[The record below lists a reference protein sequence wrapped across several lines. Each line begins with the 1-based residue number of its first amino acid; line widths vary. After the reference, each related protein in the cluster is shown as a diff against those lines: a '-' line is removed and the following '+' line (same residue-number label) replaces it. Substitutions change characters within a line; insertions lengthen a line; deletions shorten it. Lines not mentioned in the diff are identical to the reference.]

1 MSSGPQLS
9 LFGGPPPA
17 QPAPTAPAAPAP
29 PPPAPAVAAPPP
41 VAPPSTVAPP
51 TVIATPLVGTAPA
64 PLATLPLPG
73 LDGTNPLGFLAA
85 LGVLRLVDA
94 AAPGAVRL
102 GWAAPAWHAELV
114 GPADLCGEVDA
125 LITHLVSQLTVLRG
139 AAPLD
144 LRWWQAGKAEKA
156 DESDEPEGEVGGDD
170 GAGGAPDGFKPQ
182 QTLRMPPALFAA
194 AAGGLMDGGDR
205 LALDLLC
212 GRGSEGGLQ
221 TAEGGAWWWP
231 RGGLVDDK
239 ARLSGAPLQFTT
251 GQQQFLRFAD
261 QLIAGVGAADLREA
275 LAGPWARGST
285 TDAARRKQPLPTWG
299 WDPVDNREHALRG
312 WNPTNKAK
320 SPKIGV
326 PGADLL
332 ALWALSLLPIF
343 ADPRGEGQSPVVRYR
358 KNDGRMCWGLWR
370 RPLGVD
376 AVRSALQVQG
386 LWELGGEEAAARGFG
401 LRLLCKIGE
410 VGQGGQRVMGPPQR
424 R

>member
-9 LFGGPPPA
+9 LFGGIG
-17 QPAPTAPAAPAP
+17 
-29 PPPAPAVAAPPP
+29 
-41 VAPPSTVAPP
+41 APP
-51 TVIATPLVGTAPA
+51 TVIARPTVGAAPA
-64 PLATLPLPG
+64 QLATLPLPG

-85 LGVLRLVDA
+85 LGLLRLLEA

-102 GWAAPAWHAELV
+102 GWAAPAWHAVVV
-114 GPADLCGEVDA
+114 GPGELCRDAGA
-125 LITHLVSQLTVLRG
+125 LITHLLAQLAALRG

-144 LRWWQAGKAEKA
+144 LRWWQAGKAEKG
-156 DESDEPEGEVGGDD
+156 DESDESEGEGD
-170 GAGGAPDGFKPQ
+170 APDDEADAPKGFKPQ

-194 AAGGLMDGGDR
+194 AAGRVIDEGGDR

-212 GRGSEGGLQ
+212 GLAGEGVVQ
-221 TAEGGAWWWP
+221 SADGGAWWWP

-261 QLIAGVGAADLREA
+261 QLIGGVREADLLEA
-275 LAGPWARGST
+275 LVGPWARGST
-285 TDAARRKQPLPTWG
+285 TDPARRKLPLPTWG

-312 WNPTNKAK
+312 WNPTNKAR

-332 ALWALSLLPIF
+332 ALWGLSLLPIF
-343 ADPRGEGQSPVVRYR
+343 ADPRGEGLSPVVRYR
-358 KNDGRMCWGLWR
+358 KGDGRMCWGLWR

-376 AVRSALQVQG
+376 AVRSALAVPE
-386 LWELGGEEAAARGFG
+386 LWELSPEQATARGFG
-401 LRLLCKIGE
+401 ARMLCKIGE